1 MLTPDGESIRCALT
15 ATFENILASRMRELP
30 IINPLLSVQTSALQ
44 RYGNEWLGILITP
57 WSMNL
62 TMLPI
67 SCDDW
72 DYVPGAAFERR
83 FPYGNYR
90 FLVSHADGVG
100 PYALCSLFS
109 PMFEFADQAA
119 AQATAESALLALLAG
134 PKPPSLS
141 RRDWLRG
148 AWSENA
154 AS

>member
-1 MLTPDGESIRCALT
+1 MLKADAEALRVALT
-15 ATFENILASRMRELP
+15 RAFEEILVSRMQGLP
-30 IINPLLSVQTSALQ
+30 ILNPRLSVETLPLQ
-44 RYGNEWLGILITP
+44 HYGNEWLGILITP

-62 TMLPI
+62 IVLPI
-67 SCDDW
+67 NSGDW
-72 DYVPGAAFERR
+72 RHVPGDAFDRH

-90 FLVSHADGVG
+90 FQVGHADGIG
-100 PYALCSLFS
+100 RYALCSLFS

-119 AQATAESALLALLAG
+119 TQATAAAALQTLLAG